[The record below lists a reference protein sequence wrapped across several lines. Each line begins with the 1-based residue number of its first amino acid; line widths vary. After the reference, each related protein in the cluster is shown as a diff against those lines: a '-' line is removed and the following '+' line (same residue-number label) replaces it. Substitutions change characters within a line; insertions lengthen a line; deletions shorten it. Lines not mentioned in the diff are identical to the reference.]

1 MIIKPYGIGTFLV
14 KSRTRDGWHLVSV
27 LIDEYYGCTCEG
39 FQMSSPLGTC
49 AHIREVTWRL
59 MRHRLAMVVGFV
71 GRRRL

>member
-1 MIIKPYGIGTFLV
+1 MTIKAYDIGTFLV

-39 FQMSSPLGTC
+39 FQTSAPLGTC

-59 MRHRLAMVVGFV
+59 MQHRLGMVVGFRQ
-71 GRRRL
+71 GKRI